1 MDPTQFKARIDQIF
15 QDLERYSYYELLNLA
30 LGSTPDDIRAAFHRM
45 AVSVHPDKFQQH
57 PDADL
62 RTKVYTIY
70 KRMTE
75 GYRVLMEPKD
85 RRAYDAALAEG
96 KLRLVRTERKV
107 EGPKRTSD
115 AIDNPRAKQFFT
127 MAQDAERRGDFKNA
141 KINYKFALD
150 MAPDHPVISEHA
162 EKLEAKMLEAKMKAE
177 QEKGS

>member
-1 MDPTQFKARIDQIF
+1 MDPAQFKARILQIHT
-15 QDLERYSYYELLNLA
+15 DLERYSYYELLNLSPGA
-30 LGSTPDDIRAAFHRM
+30 SPDDIRAAFHRM
-45 AVSVHPDKFQQH
+45 AVTVHPDKFAQH
-57 PDADL
+57 PDAEL
-62 RTKVYTIY
+62 RTMVYAIY

-75 GYRVLMEPKD
+75 GYRVLMEAKD

-107 EGPKRTSD
+107 EGPRRTSD
-115 AIDNPRAKQFFT
+115 AIENPRAKQFFT

-162 EKLEAKMLEAKMKAE
+162 EKLEAKIKAA